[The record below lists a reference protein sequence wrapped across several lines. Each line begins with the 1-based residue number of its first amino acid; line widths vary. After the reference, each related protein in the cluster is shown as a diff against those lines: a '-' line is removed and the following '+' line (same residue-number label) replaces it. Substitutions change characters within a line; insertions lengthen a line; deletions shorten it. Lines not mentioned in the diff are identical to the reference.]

1 MDEMGSMNH
10 EHFVNDRMV
19 HLSSSEASADLS
31 LRKSSAK
38 LANIYLKQSVDLQSS
53 NVNCY
58 HVKNPGIPKMITNNH
73 PSSTFYK
80 KLY

>member
-38 LANIYLKQSVDLQSS
+38 LANIYLKQSVLIFSLL
-53 NVNCY
+53 
-58 HVKNPGIPKMITNNH
+58 MLTAIT
-73 PSSTFYK
+73 
-80 KLY
+80 